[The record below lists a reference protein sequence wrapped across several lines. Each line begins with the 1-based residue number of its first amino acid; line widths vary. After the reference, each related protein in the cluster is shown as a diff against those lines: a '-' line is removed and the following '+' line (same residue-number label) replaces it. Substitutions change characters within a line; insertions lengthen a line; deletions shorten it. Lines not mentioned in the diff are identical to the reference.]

1 MSNTDSFISEV
12 DEELRRD
19 RMKDAL
25 RKYGWIAAL
34 VVAGIVSGT
43 AYNEYRKATT
53 AAAAQAKGD
62 AITAALEISDPA
74 ESAQTLAAIS
84 GPESVVTGLLA
95 AAQFEAAE
103 DATAAVETLQAI
115 AENSENDAIY
125 ADLASIKALLIGPA
139 DDPDRALTLQFLSR
153 PGGPYRTVALEMIAL
168 DKITTEGTDAA
179 VADLQSLLQDAE
191 TSGVQRQRL
200 VQLITALG
208 ATPELANL
216 PFDANDLANGQ

>member
-25 RKYGWIAAL
+25 RKYGWIGAL
-34 VVAGIVSGT
+34 LVIVVVGGT
-43 AYNEYRKATT
+43 AYNENRKATI
-53 AAAAQAKGD
+53 AATAQAKGD
-62 AITAALEISDPA
+62 AIAAALAIPDPA
-74 ESAQTLAAIS
+74 ESAEALATAT
-84 GPESVVTGLLA
+84 EDNSVVTGFLA
-95 AAQFEAAE
+95 AAQFEAAG
-103 DATAAVETLQAI
+103 DIPAAVATLKEI

-125 ADLASIKALLIGPA
+125 ADLASLKALLIDEA

-153 PGGPYRTVALEMIAL
+153 PGGPYRTVALEIVAL
-168 DKITTEGTDAA
+168 DKIETEGVDAA
-179 VADLQSLLQDAE
+179 VADLQTLLQDAE

-216 PFDANDLANGQ
+216 PFSANDLANGQ